1 MSNINTYEMLVAFL
15 FLGISLFSPRR
26 LEN

>member
-1 MSNINTYEMLVAFL
+1 MGNINTHEMLVEFL

>member
-1 MSNINTYEMLVAFL
+1 MSNINTHEMLVAFL
-15 FLGISLFSPRR
+15 FLGISLSSLRR